1 MRLYGEKY
9 SLTIE
14 TKGSVSCNVFCNA
27 RRISFQPDAAESGTQ
42 VCTLNGQ
49 KRARLSGPC
58 GGVAF
63 VIGPS
68 ITETEC

>member
-1 MRLYGEKY
+1 MCFESLAARLYGKKY

-14 TKGSVSCNVFCNA
+14 TNVS

-68 ITETEC
+68 ITETEW